1 MGTWGLPGEAVGQD
15 GGMSTSDFDDFP
27 LSQSEEL
34 DSDEIRN
41 ADGDEVADPPER
53 WIEAKDDETLDER
66 LSEEVPDVTAD
77 LDDDDE
83 DDATDAHDSDAGG
96 GLEVVSDDELD
107 RLDTSRHGSERGQ
120 IDGTPEDGASFF
132 DIVE

>member
-1 MGTWGLPGEAVGQD
+1 
-15 GGMSTSDFDDFP
+15 MSDSNFDDFP

-41 ADGDEVADPPER
+41 NDGDEVADPPER

-66 LSEEVPDVTAD
+66 LADEEPDVD
-77 LDDDDE
+77 VDE
-83 DDATDAHDSDAGG
+83 DDGTREAHDSDAGG
-96 GLEVVSDDELD
+96 GLEVVSSTELD
-107 RLDTSRHGSERGQ
+107 RLDTQRHGTEAGQ
-120 IDGTPEDGASFF
+120 IDGTPEDGDSFF